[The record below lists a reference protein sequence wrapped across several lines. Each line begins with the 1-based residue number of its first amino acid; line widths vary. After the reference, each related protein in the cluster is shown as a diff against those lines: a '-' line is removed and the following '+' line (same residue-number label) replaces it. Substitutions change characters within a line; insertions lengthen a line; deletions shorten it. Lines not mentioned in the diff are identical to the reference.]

1 VTPDRLAAAL
11 RSVIPD
17 PLVIALL
24 LTVVALVAASGAG
37 LAAGAFDP
45 MALVAAW
52 VGGAVEPGGGRVGGL
67 WSLLAFSMQMCLILV
82 TGAIVAG
89 TAPVRA
95 ALERLAR
102 VPRGARSAAALVAV
116 AAMGL
121 GLVHWGLGLIGG
133 AVLAREVGR
142 ALHERGVSVHYPA
155 LAAGG
160 YAGLCVW
167 HGGLSGS
174 APLKVTTVRDLA
186 EVLGPTLA
194 ARVGGIPLTE
204 TILSPRNL
212 AVNAVLL
219 VIVPLV
225 LAWLVPSD
233 PARRTPPPAAALA
246 PPEAPPAD
254 RAPGLAGALEE
265 GPVLPWI
272 FAILVAAWAV
282 PWWRAGGA
290 AALTPDHLNLLFLAV
305 GFVLAGS
312 PARLMRLA
320 TSGATACAGILVQFP
335 LYGGILGVLAAG
347 GVIARVAGWL
357 PTGAV
362 GLSLATFF
370 GAGAIN
376 LFVPSGGGQWA
387 VQGPIVVQAAVDAGV
402 PPARVVLALA
412 YGDQWTNL
420 FQPFWAL
427 PLLGITGARAGDLL
441 GHTAIVGI
449 VVGIVFAVGVAVG

>member
-1 VTPDRLAAAL
+1 MTPDRLAAAL

-225 LAWLVPSD
+225 LAWLVPS
-233 PARRTPPPAAALA
+233 
-246 PPEAPPAD
+246 
-254 RAPGLAGALEE
+254 
-265 GPVLPWI
+265 
-272 FAILVAAWAV
+272 
-282 PWWRAGGA
+282 WRAGGA